1 MSATFLTRCVGLSI
15 KSGNIA
21 AFVAANKNT
30 RGRRED
36 GICAIFASSIF
47 VNVAYHRRKRYHF
60 FDVYILKYCNFK

>member
-36 GICAIFASSIF
+36 GIRAIFASNIF
-47 VNVAYHRRKRYHF
+47 VNVA
-60 FDVYILKYCNFK
+60 